1 MDAVIDEAQQFDF
14 YDGGGLDM
22 TCLGMA
28 ECDEAGNVN
37 VSRFGGRLTGAGGF
51 INISQNARL
60 VVFAGAFTGN
70 GLKVAVED
78 GKLRILEE
86 GRQRKFL
93 KKVGQITFNGQY
105 AYDRGKPVYYVTE
118 RCVFRRVRGG
128 LALIEVAPGIDVAR
142 DILAHMDFEPIIGEY
157 AIMDPRIFNAGP
169 MNLESELLNLSL
181 PERVTYDAERNIL
194 FLNFEGMYVRVA
206 EDVKAIWNICEERCR
221 AAGKRVG
228 VVINYDR
235 FRINQ
240 EMYDAY
246 AEMDR
251 YFLAHYFTDITR
263 YATSAFLR
271 AKLGE
276 AFSQRN
282 IAPHVFE
289 RREEAQAFLA
299 ALDREGGKETQ
310 NG

>member
-1 MDAVIDEAQQFDF
+1 
-14 YDGGGLDM
+14 
-22 TCLGMA
+22 
-28 ECDEAGNVN
+28 
-37 VSRFGGRLTGAGGF
+37 
-51 INISQNARL
+51 
-60 VVFAGAFTGN
+60 
-70 GLKVAVED
+70 VAVEN
-78 GKLRILEE
+78 GELRILEE

-93 KKVGQITFNGQY
+93 KQVEQITFNGQY

-118 RCVFRRVRGG
+118 RCVFCRVRRG

-142 DILAHMDFEPIIGEY
+142 DILPHMDFEPVIGDY
-157 AIMDPRIFNAGP
+157 SIMDPRIFGTDP
-169 MNLESELLNLSL
+169 MNLEAELLNLSL
-181 PERVTYDAERNIL
+181 PERATYDAERNIL
-194 FLNFEGMYVRVA
+194 FLNFEGMHVRVA
-206 EDVKAIWNICEERCR
+206 EDVQAIWDICEQRCR

-228 VVINYDR
+228 AVINYDR

-251 YFLAHYFTDITR
+251 YFLAHYFTNITR

-289 RREEAQAFLA
+289 RKEEAQAFLA
-299 ALDREGGKETQ
+299 TLGRESRKEA
-310 NG
+310 